1 MPYTLPTRYK
11 LFMVAP
17 LRVIYGPGHWWH
29 PSRITPATSKPTA
42 EIIASTS
49 SNVTTRFSTQKRN
62 SFLFQAISGVVRYW
76 WASGRTVTLEVALP
90 EHSCYTTL
98 HRFYITPISVWAF
111 DLASLALSRSVYP
124 YGRVPC
130 FQSSFQ
136 GGLRLWLRRPEK
148 VGLKAS
154 RTRSVC

>member
-17 LRVIYGPGHWWH
+17 CVVIYGPGHWWH

-62 SFLFQAISGVVRYW
+62 SFFPSHQRSGAILDTR
-76 WASGRTVTLEVALP
+76 GRVTLMVTFSPSNAI
-90 EHSCYTTL
+90 TL
-98 HRFYITPISVWAF
+98 HYTASISHSKRMGARPRFARLVAQRLLLWARPLF
-111 DLASLALSRSVYP
+111 SIQCRAVFAFGFAALRKL
-124 YGRVPC
+124 G
-130 FQSSFQ
+130 
-136 GGLRLWLRRPEK
+136 
-148 VGLKAS
+148 
-154 RTRSVC
+154 